1 MLLPVKPAPPAAFEE
16 TTLAQ
21 LSAAVDSVY
30 TATSSSLS
38 QEELYR
44 AVESLC
50 LHNKQSDL
58 YSRLCQQCEL
68 HIATALG
75 TLATDTSL
83 ALPDLPY
90 LTHVASIWEGQCT
103 RLLTL
108 RSVFLY
114 LDRSYVLH
122 LPNVHSLWEMGLQI
136 VRKHFLQQQ
145 QQLDPNTSATPTN
158 QSAVESKTRQAL
170 LTLIEKERQGETV
183 PRSLLRTLLRMYAS
197 LHLYSTLFEPALLAA
212 TSTFYT
218 TESAQLLS
226 SFSLSDYLHHV
237 TTRVQQ
243 EHDRLSSY
251 LDPSST
257 SSLISLVE
265 SRLIAAHTT
274 AMIQV
279 GFAQLC
285 SESKEAELAVMY
297 GLFSAVGALDELK
310 TAFANY
316 VKERGTTIVSNEEKE
331 AVMVTELLALKAQL
345 DRLLV
350 GSFASSASFHDAVRM
365 SFLSFLNSRENKPA
379 EMIARH
385 LDQLLRSGG
394 TKGKTADEVE
404 SDIVATLWLFRHIQ
418 SKDVF
423 QAFYK
428 KDLARRLLLGRSAS
442 VDAEKS
448 VIDKL
453 RAECGSSFTAK
464 LEGMFKDMELS
475 KDIQTAFAQHLR
487 TMANAPAVEISVSVL
502 TTGSWPAYGE
512 VEMRLPDEVRRVQDE
527 FKLFYVNSHSGRKL
541 AWQDSLSTAI
551 LRAHF
556 PRGKKELQVNGMQAI
571 VLMCFNPSE
580 RKTGERKVKDEGKEE
595 AVASTLSLSSS
606 STSTTAASPTS
617 PYPILTFT
625 QLLDMTKLPAPELK
639 RVSKHNTPPSRQ
651 HARHCTASHS
661 LAHVSP
667 CISVACC
674 ADPPIAVLRR
684 LCPPSHQRAQ
694 EPHTVRQRHLPHR
707 PHLPLVPL
715 PHQSA
720 VPAAEGDQ
728 GGEQG
733 RHRQSVR
740 GPPVRHR
747 CGHSAHHEGE
757 EADGPWR
764 ADERGDQRVC
774 GQVSGEDGGHQE
786 EDWHAYRQRVHGA
799 R

>member
-1 MLLPVKPAPPAAFEE
+1 VCSLSVKPAPPAAFEE

-21 LSAAVDSVY
+21 LSAAVDAVY

-50 LHNKQSDL
+50 LHNKQADL
-58 YSRLCQQCEL
+58 YSRLCQQCEQ
-68 HIATALG
+68 HIATALA
-75 TLATDTSL
+75 TLATPASL
-83 ALPDLPY
+83 ALADLAY
-90 LTHVASIWEGQCT
+90 LTLVASVWEGQCT

-122 LPNVHSLWEMGLQI
+122 LPTVHSLWEMGLQI
-136 VRKHFLQQQ
+136 IRKHFFQHS
-145 QQLDPNTSATPTN
+145 DTTAATTAPQAN
-158 QSAVESKTRQAL
+158 HSPVESKTRQAI

-197 LHLYSTLFEPALLAA
+197 LHLYSPLFEPALLTA
-212 TSTFYT
+212 TSAFYT
-218 TESAQLLS
+218 AESAQLLS
-226 SFSLSDYLHHV
+226 TFSLSDYLHHV

-243 EHDRLSSY
+243 ENDRVSSY

-257 SSLISLVE
+257 SSLIALAQA
-265 SRLIAAHTT
+265 RLIAAHTT
-274 AMIQV
+274 AMIQL
-279 GFAQLC
+279 GFNQLC
-285 SESKEAELAVMY
+285 TESREAELAVMY
-297 GLFSAVGALDELK
+297 GLYAAVGALDELK

-316 VKERGTTIVSNEEKE
+316 VKERGTAIVSNEEKE
-331 AVMVTELLALKAQL
+331 AAMVAELLSLKAQL
-345 DRLLV
+345 DRLLT
-350 GSFASSASFHDAVRM
+350 GSFASSPAFHDGVRM
-365 SFLSFLNSRENKPA
+365 SFLAFLNSRENKPA
-379 EMIARH
+379 EMLARH

-394 TKGKTADEVE
+394 TKGRTGDEVE

-453 RAECGSSFTAK
+453 RLECGSSFTAK
-464 LEGMFKDMELS
+464 LENMFKDMELS
-475 KDIQTAFAQHLR
+475 KDIQTSFATHLR

-571 VLMCFNPSE
+571 VLMCFNPTSE
-580 RKTGERKVKDEGKEE
+580 QKEGENKVKEEGKEE
-595 AVASTLSLSSS
+595 AALSSTSSS
-606 STSTTAASPTS
+606 STSTPATLTS
-617 PYPILTFT
+617 PYPILTYT

-639 RVSKHNTPPSRQ
+639 RVRQ
-651 HARHCTASHS
+651 TQTHTHFSQQTLQTVQTAQLHTHLPTTHYVS
-661 LAHVSP
+661 LSP
-667 CISVACC
+667 RCPTLSS
-674 ADPPIAVLRR
+674 DPPIPLLRR
-684 LCPPSHQRAQ
+684 FCPSTPQR
-694 EPHTVRQRHLPHR
+694 P
-707 PHLPLVPL
+707 
-715 PHQSA
+715 
-720 VPAAEGDQ
+720 
-728 GGEQG
+728 
-733 RHRQSVR
+733 
-740 GPPVRHR
+740 
-747 CGHSAHHEGE
+747 
-757 EADGPWR
+757 
-764 ADERGDQRVC
+764 
-774 GQVSGEDGGHQE
+774 
-786 EDWHAYRQRVHGA
+786 
-799 R
+799 

>member
-1 MLLPVKPAPPAAFEE
+1 MSVKPAPPAAFEE

-50 LHNKQSDL
+50 LHNKQADL
-58 YSRLCQQCEL
+58 YNRLCQQCEQ

-75 TLATDTSL
+75 TLSTEASL

-90 LTHVASIWEGQCT
+90 LTLVASIWEGQCT

-122 LPNVHSLWEMGLQI
+122 LSTVHSLWEMGLQI
-136 VRKHFLQQQ
+136 IRKHFLQQS
-145 QQLDPNTSATPTN
+145 DAATNTPQAS
-158 QSAVESKTRQAL
+158 QSQVEGRTRQAI
-170 LTLIEKERQGETV
+170 LTLIEKERQGESV
-183 PRSLLRTLLRMYAS
+183 PRALLRTLLRMYAS
-197 LHLYSTLFEPALLAA
+197 LQLYPTVFEPSLLSA

-218 TESAQLLS
+218 AESAQLLS

-257 SSLISLVE
+257 TSLISLVE
-265 SRLIAAHTT
+265 SRLIAAHTSP
-274 AMIQV
+274 MIQL
-279 GFAQLC
+279 GFNQLC
-285 SESKEAELAVMY
+285 SKSKEAELAVMY
-297 GLFSAVGALDELK
+297 GLYSAVGALDELK

-316 VKERGTTIVSNEEKE
+316 VKERGTTIVGNEEKE
-331 AVMVTELLALKAQL
+331 AAMVTELLTLKAQL

-350 GSFASSASFHDAVRM
+350 GSFASSPSFHDAVRM

-385 LDQLLRSGG
+385 LDALLRSGG

-404 SDIVATLWLFRHIQ
+404 NDIVATLWLFRHIQ

-475 KDIQTAFAQHLR
+475 KDIQTSFAQHLR
-487 TMANAPAVEISVSVL
+487 TMAHAPAVEISVSVL

-527 FKLFYVNSHSGRKL
+527 FKLFYVNAHSGRKL

-571 VLMCFNPSE
+571 VLMCFNPSAQ
-580 RKTGERKVKDEGKEE
+580 KTDERKVKEEGKDE
-595 AVASTLSLSSS
+595 AAATNSSAMSLSSS
-606 STSTTAASPTS
+606 STSASTAAAPTS
-617 PYPILTFT
+617 PYPMLTYT

-639 RVSKHNTPPSRQ
+639 RVSTHTQPQSTQLTHHQATLCTRPLTRHHVRLFRPLYRLSNLSALPTLSVCSSKSPRTVHWPTATPSVSTTPSAPPS
-651 HARHCTASHS
+651 S
-661 LAHVSP
+661 VS
-667 CISVACC
+667 
-674 ADPPIAVLRR
+674 
-684 LCPPSHQRAQ
+684 
-694 EPHTVRQRHLPHR
+694 
-707 PHLPLVPL
+707 
-715 PHQSA
+715 
-720 VPAAEGDQ
+720 
-728 GGEQG
+728 
-733 RHRQSVR
+733 
-740 GPPVRHR
+740 R
-747 CGHSAHHEGE
+747 CHHY
-757 EADGPWR
+757 
-764 ADERGDQRVC
+764 
-774 GQVSGEDGGHQE
+774 S
-786 EDWHAYRQRVHGA
+786 
-799 R
+799 

>member
-1 MLLPVKPAPPAAFEE
+1 MLWSLSVKPAPPAEFEE

-21 LSAAVDSVY
+21 LSAAVDAVY

-50 LHNKQSDL
+50 RHNKAADL
-58 YSRLCQQCEL
+58 YNRLCQQCEQ
-68 HIATALG
+68 HIAIALG
-75 TLATDTSL
+75 TLATPTSL
-83 ALPDLPY
+83 ALSDLPY
-90 LTHVASIWEGQCT
+90 LTLVASVWEGQCT

-122 LPNVHSLWEMGLQI
+122 LPTVHSLWEMGLQI
-136 VRKHFLQQQ
+136 IRKHFLQQT
-145 QQLDPNTSATPTN
+145 DATTT
-158 QSAVESKTRQAL
+158 AVQPSPSHVEGKTRQAI

-183 PRSLLRTLLRMYAS
+183 PRSLLRALLRMYAS
-197 LHLYSTLFEPALLAA
+197 LHLYSPLFEPALLAT
-212 TSTFYT
+212 TSAFYT
-218 TESAQLLS
+218 TESTQLLS

-237 TTRVQQ
+237 TSRTQQ

-251 LDPSST
+251 LDPSSAR
-257 SSLISLVE
+257 SLISLVE
-265 SRLIAAHTT
+265 ARLIAAHTA
-274 AMIQV
+274 AMIQL
-279 GFAQLC
+279 GFSQLC
-285 SESKEAELAVMY
+285 SESRDAELAVMY
-297 GLFSAVGALDELK
+297 GLYSAVGALDELK
-310 TAFANY
+310 AAFANY
-316 VKERGTTIVSNEEKE
+316 VKERGTAIVANEEKE
-331 AVMVTELLALKAQL
+331 AAMVTELLSLKAQL

-350 GSFASSASFHDAVRM
+350 GSFASSAAFHDAVRM
-365 SFLSFLNSRENKPA
+365 SFLGFLNSRENKPA

-385 LDQLLRSGG
+385 LDLLLRSGG
-394 TKGKTADEVE
+394 AKGRTADEVE

-453 RAECGSSFTAK
+453 RVECGSSFTAK

-580 RKTGERKVKDEGKEE
+580 QKVGEARVKEEGKDE
-595 AVASTLSLSSS
+595 AASLSLSSS
-606 STSTTAASPTS
+606 SSPSTSRPAAATS
-617 PYPILTFT
+617 PYPTLTYT

-639 RVSKHNTPPSRQ
+639 RVSLR
-651 HARHCTASHS
+651 RHSTSPANITQSTAHS
-661 LAHVSP
+661 DTLISSLILCVCVSG
-667 CISVACC
+667 C
-674 ADPPIAVLRR
+674 ADSPVPLFRR
-684 LCPPSHQRAQ
+684 LCPSAGEGAE
-694 EPHTVRQRHLPHR
+694 EPLAGRQ
-707 PHLPLVPL
+707 
-715 PHQSA
+715 
-720 VPAAEGDQ
+720 
-728 GGEQG
+728 
-733 RHRQSVR
+733 
-740 GPPVRHR
+740 
-747 CGHSAHHEGE
+747 
-757 EADGPWR
+757 
-764 ADERGDQRVC
+764 
-774 GQVSGEDGGHQE
+774 
-786 EDWHAYRQRVHGA
+786 
-799 R
+799 

>member
-1 MLLPVKPAPPAAFEE
+1 MAAVASRPPCHLPGKCVHSALPVSAVSDMTGLAHSCEFVAAWPVFCLLLSSRKSVSDDSGKKKLTIKPFKGRTALTWPYRHGNHHVVPHWWLLAHNDCFCLWCVTVKPAPPAAFEE

-21 LSAAVDSVY
+21 LSAAVDAVY

-50 LHNKQSDL
+50 LHNKQADL
-58 YSRLCQQCEL
+58 YNRLCQQCEQ
-68 HIATALG
+68 HIATALA
-75 TLATDTSL
+75 TLANDQSL
-83 ALPDLPY
+83 ALSDLQY
-90 LTHVASIWEGQCT
+90 LTLVASVWEGQCT

-136 VRKHFLQQQ
+136 VRRHFLQHGC
-145 QQLDPNTSATPTN
+145 TSSDAAKAN
-158 QSAVESKTRQAL
+158 QSPVENKTRQAI

-197 LHLYSTLFEPALLAA
+197 LHLYSTVFEPALLAV

-218 TESAQLLS
+218 AESAQLLS

-251 LDPSST
+251 LDVSST

-265 SRLIAAHTT
+265 ARLIAAHTT
-274 AMIQV
+274 AMIQL
-279 GFAQLC
+279 GFNQLC
-285 SESKEAELAVMY
+285 GDSREAELAVMY
-297 GLFSAVGALDELK
+297 GLYSAVGALDELK

-316 VKERGTTIVSNEEKE
+316 VKERGTTIVGNEEKE
-331 AVMVTELLALKAQL
+331 AAMVTELLALKAQL

-350 GSFASSASFHDAVRM
+350 GSFASSSSFHDAVRM
-365 SFLSFLNSRENKPA
+365 SFLAFLNSRENKPA

-385 LDQLLRSGG
+385 LDVLLRSGG

-442 VDAEKS
+442 VDAERS

-475 KDIQTAFAQHLR
+475 KDIQASFGQHLR

-527 FKLFYVNSHSGRKL
+527 FKLFYVNAHSGRKL

-580 RKTGERKVKDEGKEE
+580 QKEGERKVKEEGKDE
-595 AVASTLSLSSS
+595 AASSTSSALSLSSKPAS
-606 STSTTAASPTS
+606 AAPTS
-617 PYPILTFT
+617 PYPMLTYA
-625 QLLDMTKLPAPELK
+625 QLLDVTKLPAPELK
-639 RVSKHNTPPSRQ
+639 RVSH
-651 HARHCTASHS
+651 
-661 LAHVSP
+661 
-667 CISVACC
+667 
-674 ADPPIAVLRR
+674 
-684 LCPPSHQRAQ
+684 RATQ
-694 EPHTVRQRHLPHR
+694 HLPST
-707 PHLPLVPL
+707 PLT
-715 PHQSA
+715 A
-720 VPAAEGDQ
+720 
-728 GGEQG
+728 
-733 RHRQSVR
+733 
-740 GPPVRHR
+740 
-747 CGHSAHHEGE
+747 
-757 EADGPWR
+757 
-764 ADERGDQRVC
+764 QR
-774 GQVSGEDGGHQE
+774 SL
-786 EDWHAYRQRVHGA
+786 
-799 R
+799 

>member
-1 MLLPVKPAPPAAFEE
+1 MGDDAGKKKLTIKPFKGQTPLSHCLCYSQLTVLSWPLTTTLCEFRSSSLLVKPAPPAAFEE
-16 TTLAQ
+16 TTIAQ
-21 LSAAVDSVY
+21 LSAAVDAVY

-50 LHNKQSDL
+50 LHGKQADL
-58 YSRLCQQCEL
+58 YSRLCQQCEQ
-68 HIATALG
+68 HIAAALG
-75 TLATDTSL
+75 TLATPASL
-83 ALPDLPY
+83 ALPELAY
-90 LTHVASIWEGQCT
+90 LTLVASVWDGQCT

-122 LPNVHSLWEMGLQI
+122 LSTVHSLWEMGLQI
-136 VRKHFLQQQ
+136 IRKHFLQQS
-145 QQLDPNTSATPTN
+145 DCTNTSTP
-158 QSAVESKTRQAL
+158 QADQPQVESKTSQAI

-197 LHLYSTLFEPALLAA
+197 LHLYSTSFEPALLAA
-212 TSTFYT
+212 TSVFYT
-218 TESAQLLS
+218 SESAQLLS
-226 SFSLSDYLHHV
+226 TFSLSDYLHHV

-251 LDPSST
+251 LDPSSS

-265 SRLIAAHTT
+265 ARLIAAHTS
-274 AMIQV
+274 AMIAL
-279 GFAQLC
+279 GFNQLC
-285 SESKEAELAVMY
+285 SESREAELAVMY
-297 GLFSAVGALDELK
+297 GLYSSVAALDELK
-310 TAFANY
+310 AAFANY
-316 VKERGTTIVSNEEKE
+316 VKERGTAIVANEEKE
-331 AVMVTELLALKAQL
+331 AAMVTDLLALKAQL

-350 GSFASSASFHDAVRM
+350 ASFASAPSFHDAVRM

-487 TMANAPAVEISVSVL
+487 TMANASAVEISVSVL

-571 VLMCFNPSE
+571 VLMCFNP
-580 RKTGERKVKDEGKEE
+580 GEEKVGEVNVKDEGKQE
-595 AVASTLSLSSS
+595 ATAASASPSLSSS
-606 STSTTAASPTS
+606 SSSSSTATPAAAIS

-625 QLLDMTKLPAPELK
+625 QLLHMTKLPAPDLK
-639 RVSKHNTPPSRQ
+639 RVSSHHKPHTQPNT
-651 HARHCTASHS
+651 HHHTALCPTCLDSPLFCLVVCLCL
-661 LAHVSP
+661 LAGRVTDA
-667 CISVACC
+667 SVA
-674 ADPPIAVLRR
+674 VL
-684 LCPPSHQRAQ
+684 C
-694 EPHTVRQRHLPHR
+694 
-707 PHLPLVPL
+707 
-715 PHQSA
+715 
-720 VPAAEGDQ
+720 
-728 GGEQG
+728 
-733 RHRQSVR
+733 
-740 GPPVRHR
+740 
-747 CGHSAHHEGE
+747 
-757 EADGPWR
+757 
-764 ADERGDQRVC
+764 
-774 GQVSGEDGGHQE
+774 
-786 EDWHAYRQRVHGA
+786 
-799 R
+799 